1 MKHRAVVLLS
11 LGHAVTDIN
20 QGALPALLPFLITEY
35 GLSYAAGAFIV
46 FAANSA
52 STVVQPLFGHLADR
66 VGKPWLLPASV
77 LVASVG
83 VALLGVVST
92 YGWVLAAAIVSGI
105 GVAAYHPE
113 GARRVH
119 GVAGDQKATAMS
131 VFGIGGTVGF
141 AVGPAITTAAVLR
154 WGLAGSVIVMVPAC
168 LTALLLTQQTSWA
181 PHPSSSVQRGTSLA
195 GSAGATDVWGPF
207 ARLTG
212 LVVARATIFYGF
224 NTFIPLYV
232 LRVLHGSAALGATAL
247 TLFALAGVAGNLLGG
262 KLADRVGHRRVALAG
277 FVLLTP
283 LIPLLLWVPNQAA
296 ALLAL
301 MATGACLASTYSP
314 VIILGQQYLPNHIG
328 LSSGV
333 TLGIAVA
340 IGGVT
345 TPLLGRIGDM
355 YGLWYALAVLAIL
368 PVLSA
373 GLALTLPPPGGHAS
387 R

>member
-1 MKHRAVVLLS
+1 VKHRAVLLLS

-20 QGALPALLPFLITEY
+20 QGALPALLPFLIAEY
-35 GLSYAAGAFIV
+35 GLSYAAAAFVV

-77 LVASVG
+77 FVASVG
-83 VALLGVVST
+83 VALVGVVSS
-92 YGWVLAAAIVSGI
+92 YAWVLAAAIVSGI

-119 GVAGDQKATAMS
+119 SVAGDEKGMAMS

-141 AVGPAITTAAVLR
+141 AVGPALITAAVLH
-154 WGLAGSVIVMVPAC
+154 WGLGGSVVVMVPAC
-168 LTALLLTQQTSWA
+168 LTVCLLLQRASWVA
-181 PHPSSSVQRGTSLA
+181 RSGRSAQPSEDPV
-195 GSAGATDVWGPF
+195 GSARAKDAWGPF
-207 ARLTG
+207 VRLTG
-212 LVVARATIFYGF
+212 LVIGRATIFYSL

-232 LRVLHGSAALGATAL
+232 LRVLRGSAAAGATAL
-247 TLFALAGVAGNLLGG
+247 TLFALAGVLGNLLGG
-262 KLADRVGHRRVALAG
+262 KVADRMGHRSVAVAG
-277 FVLLTP
+277 FCLLVP
-283 LIPLLLWVPNQAA
+283 LIPVALWVPNQVAA
-296 ALLAL
+296 MIVL
-301 MATGACLASTYSP
+301 MAIGACLASTYSP

-345 TPLLGRIGDM
+345 TPILGRIADL
-355 YGLWYALAVLAIL
+355 YSLWHALAVLAIL
-368 PVLSA
+368 PVLSV
-373 GLALTLPPPGGHAS
+373 GLALTLPPPA
-387 R
+387 RR